1 MNEQTNLNN
10 EEKLNNINKPNNS
23 KEEKNK
29 EKSKEISDNSN
40 KKLTLNENE
49 DPILFT
55 KKQNNSDDSFENKYE
70 DDWFNDNNELVFD
83 YCGDDL
89 GEKNWQIYR
98 RGNIL
103 GQLIREYFNEEV
115 EEYKGKLN
123 DPFSGQKVC
132 DMVKEYN
139 LLTGK
144 MCLSIDFRKQSE
156 KKWILYLGE
165 NKQVKKYE
173 INLSEFPVKIYLQKN
188 LISNKELK
196 ELFEKINELAED
208 NPFISIAYDAHVQP
222 VVDYEKK
229 HQLLNKIKSV
239 IYLACNKDN
248 TVSLT
253 RDQIYNNKN
262 Y

>member
-1 MNEQTNLNN
+1 MMIHL
-10 EEKLNNINKPNNS
+10 NINMKM
-23 KEEKNK
+23 
-29 EKSKEISDNSN
+29 
-40 KKLTLNENE
+40 T
-49 DPILFT
+49 
-55 KKQNNSDDSFENKYE
+55 
-70 DDWFNDNNELVFD
+70 NDNNELVFD

-123 DPFSGQKVC
+123 NPFGGQKVC

-144 MCLSIDFRKQSE
+144 ICLNIDIRKIIE
-156 KKWILYLGE
+156 KKLILYLCQ

-173 INLSEFPVKIYLQKN
+173 INLSEFPIKIFLQKN

-196 ELFEKINELAED
+196 ELFDKINELDED
-208 NPFISIAYDAHVQP
+208 NSFISIAFDAHVQP

-229 HQLLNKIKSV
+229 QQFLNKIKSV
-239 IYLACNKDN
+239 LYLACNKDN
-248 TVSLT
+248 KVSLT
-253 RDQIYNNKN
+253 RDQINKNKN